1 MPETEYLLYPIGF
14 IYSPLKH
21 PEEVPNQGNEGTP
34 DAWLEVGQI
43 TILSVAILFCIL
55 CYICAI

>member
-1 MPETEYLLYPIGF
+1 MPETEYSLYPIGF
-14 IYSPLKH
+14 IRSPLKH
-21 PEEVPNQGNEGTP
+21 PEEAPKQGSEGAP

-55 CYICAI
+55 CCILAI